1 MIYSTPNHDVLRRF
15 KDMEF
20 AWNAQKN
27 KMSDIK
33 GKENEQERKGLIRNK
48 DIDLSKTH
56 LNYDLVESNFNL
68 YQRIKKRVEEVREN
82 SRIQKNSVVDVSNI
96 ITLNKEQF
104 EEWGEDKSKEYFREV
119 YNYFCN
125 EFGEENVVSAKVHM
139 DETTPHM
146 HLHFVPIKDGKLQCR
161 SVLNQSRFNKV
172 HTNVPKYLQEKG
184 FNVVRGNGKT
194 KERGNID
201 NIHEYKKEIENIL
214 SNELKNLK
222 IDLEAHRGAL
232 NEILDLEHLEYKKT
246 LLTGEIKLKNDMFDS
261 MVNSIKNLTIENND
275 LKENLKSKD
284 KKIEK
289 IENELKSMDFK
300 LTEKEYLISKLNKRK
315 RDVKEEL
322 RKEYEDKLDEHMND
336 WFKVKELQREISK
349 IEVENKEIKKDLVRY
364 RNLYEQ
370 QEKIIN
376 SNPELKKLY
385 LKSIPVEKENKNKK
399 YSMSL

>member
-1 MIYSTPNHDVLRRF
+1 
-15 KDMEF
+15 MEC
-20 AWNAQKN
+20 
-27 KMSDIK
+27 DIK

-56 LNYDLVESNFNL
+56 LNYDLVESNLNL
-68 YQRIKKRVEEVREN
+68 YRRVQKRVEEVRES

-104 EEWGEDKSKEYFREV
+104 EKWGEDKSKEYFREV
-119 YNYFCN
+119 YNYFCD

-172 HTNVPKYLQEKG
+172 HSNAPKYLQEKG

-222 IDLEAHRGAL
+222 IDLEARRGAL
-232 NEILDLEHLEYKKT
+232 NNILDIEHLEYKKT
-246 LLTGEIKLKNDMFDS
+246 LLTGEIKLKNDIFDS
-261 MVNSIKNLTIENND
+261 MVNTIKNLTIENND

-322 RKEYEDKLDEHMND
+322 RKEYENQLDEHMND
-336 WFKVKELQREISK
+336 WLKVKKLQREIFK

-385 LKSIPVEKENKNKK
+385 LKLIPIEKENKNKK

>member
-1 MIYSTPNHDVLRRF
+1 
-15 KDMEF
+15 MEF

-246 LLTGEIKLKNDMFDS
+246 LLTGEIKLKNDIFDS

-322 RKEYEDKLDEHMND
+322 RKEYEDQLDEHMND
-336 WFKVKELQREISK
+336 WFKVKELQREIFK

>member
-1 MIYSTPNHDVLRRF
+1 
-15 KDMEF
+15 MEF

-27 KMSDIK
+27 KMSDVK
-33 GKENEQERKGLIRNK
+33 GKENEQERKGFIRNK
-48 DIDLSKTH
+48 DIDLSKTY
-56 LNYDLVESNFNL
+56 LNYDLVENNLNL
-68 YQRIKKRVEEVREN
+68 YQRVKKRVEEVREN

-232 NEILDLEHLEYKKT
+232 NDILDLEHLEYKKT
-246 LLTGEIKLKNDMFDS
+246 LLTGEIKLKNDIFDS
-261 MVNSIKNLTIENND
+261 IVNSIKNLSIENND

-322 RKEYEDKLDEHMND
+322 RKEYEEQLNEHMND
-336 WFKVKELQREISK
+336 WFKVKELQREIFK

-364 RNLYEQ
+364 KNLYEQ
-370 QEKIIN
+370 QEKFIN

>member
-1 MIYSTPNHDVLRRF
+1 
-15 KDMEF
+15 MEF

-56 LNYDLVESNFNL
+56 LNYDLVESNLNL
-68 YQRIKKRVEEVREN
+68 YRRVQKRVEEVREN

-146 HLHFVPIKDGKLQCR
+146 HLHFVPIKDGKLKCR

-172 HTNVPKYLQEKG
+172 HTNAPKYLQEKG

-194 KERGNID
+194 KERGNTD

-222 IDLEAHRGAL
+222 IDLEAHRGVL

-246 LLTGEIKLKNDMFDS
+246 LLTGEIKLKNDIFDS

-284 KKIEK
+284 KKIKK

-300 LTEKEYLISKLNKRK
+300 LTEKEYLINKLNKRK

-322 RKEYEDKLDEHMND
+322 RKEYEDQLDEHMND
-336 WFKVKELQREISK
+336 WLKVKELQREIFK
-349 IEVENKEIKKDLVRY
+349 IEVENKEIKKDLTRY

-370 QEKIIN
+370 QEEIIN

>member
-1 MIYSTPNHDVLRRF
+1 
-15 KDMEF
+15 MEF

-27 KMSDIK
+27 KMSDVK
-33 GKENEQERKGLIRNK
+33 GKENEQERKGFIRNK

-56 LNYDLVESNFNL
+56 LNYDLVESNLNL
-68 YQRIKKRVEEVREN
+68 YQRVKKRVEEVREN
-82 SRIQKNSVVDVSNI
+82 SRIQKNSIVDVSNI

-104 EEWGEDKSKEYFREV
+104 EEWGKDKSKEYFREV
-119 YNYFCN
+119 YNYFCD
-125 EFGEENVVSAKVHM
+125 EFGKENVVSAKVHM

-146 HLHFVPIKDGKLQCR
+146 HLHFIPIKDGKLQCR

-172 HTNVPKYLQEKG
+172 HTNAPKYLQGKG

-232 NEILDLEHLEYKKT
+232 NLILDLEHLEYKKT
-246 LLTGEIKLKNDMFDS
+246 LLTGEIKLKNDIFNS

-322 RKEYEDKLDEHMND
+322 RKEYENQLDEHMND
-336 WFKVKELQREISK
+336 WLKVKKLQREIFK

-385 LKSIPVEKENKNKK
+385 LKLIPIEKENKNKK

>member
-1 MIYSTPNHDVLRRF
+1 
-15 KDMEF
+15 MEF

-27 KMSDIK
+27 KVSDVK
-33 GKENEQERKGLIRNK
+33 GKENEQERKGFIRNK

-68 YQRIKKRVEEVREN
+68 YQRVKKRVEEVREN

-119 YNYFCN
+119 YNYFCD
-125 EFGEENVVSAKVHM
+125 EFGKENVVSAKVHM

-172 HTNVPKYLQEKG
+172 HTNAPKYLQEKG
-184 FNVVRGNGKT
+184 FNVVRGSGKT

-214 SNELKNLK
+214 FNELENLK
-222 IDLEAHRGAL
+222 IDLKAHRGAL
-232 NEILDLEHLEYKKT
+232 NSILDLEHLEYKKT
-246 LLTGEIKLKNDMFDS
+246 LLTGEIKLKNDIFDS

-275 LKENLKSKD
+275 LKEILKLRD

-289 IENELKSMDFK
+289 IENKIKSMDFK
-300 LTEKEYLISKLNKRK
+300 LTDKDYLINKLNKRK
-315 RDVKEEL
+315 KDIKEEL
-322 RKEYEDKLDEHMND
+322 RKEYEEQLNEHMND
-336 WFKVKELQREISK
+336 WFKVKELQREIFK
-349 IEVENKEIKKDLVRY
+349 IEVENKEIKKDLTRY
-364 RNLYEQ
+364 KNLYEQ
-370 QEKIIN
+370 QEEIIN

-385 LKSIPVEKENKNKK
+385 LKLIPVEKENKNKNKK

>member
-1 MIYSTPNHDVLRRF
+1 
-15 KDMEF
+15 MEF

-27 KMSDIK
+27 KMSDVK
-33 GKENEQERKGLIRNK
+33 GKENEQERKGFIRNK

-56 LNYDLVESNFNL
+56 LNYDLVESNLNL
-68 YQRIKKRVEEVREN
+68 YQRVKKRVEEVREN

-119 YNYFCN
+119 YNYFCD
-125 EFGEENVVSAKVHM
+125 EFGKENVVSAKVHM
-139 DETTPHM
+139 DEITPHM

-172 HTNVPKYLQEKG
+172 HTNAPKYLQEKG
-184 FNVVRGNGKT
+184 FNVVRGSGKT

-214 SNELKNLK
+214 FNELENLK
-222 IDLEAHRGAL
+222 IDLKAHRGAL
-232 NEILDLEHLEYKKT
+232 NSILDLEHIGYKKT
-246 LLTGEIKLKNDMFDS
+246 LLTGEIKLKNDIFDS

-275 LKENLKSKD
+275 LKENLKLRD

-289 IENELKSMDFK
+289 IENKIKSMDFK
-300 LTEKEYLISKLNKRK
+300 LTDKDYLINKLNKRK
-315 RDVKEEL
+315 KDIKEEL
-322 RKEYEDKLDEHMND
+322 RKEYEEQLNEHMND
-336 WFKVKELQREISK
+336 WFKVKELQREIFK
-349 IEVENKEIKKDLVRY
+349 IEVENKEIKKDLTKY
-364 RNLYEQ
+364 KNLYEQ
-370 QEKIIN
+370 QEEIIN

-385 LKSIPVEKENKNKK
+385 LKLIPVEKENKNKNKK

>member
-1 MIYSTPNHDVLRRF
+1 
-15 KDMEF
+15 
-20 AWNAQKN
+20 
-27 KMSDIK
+27 
-33 GKENEQERKGLIRNK
+33 
-48 DIDLSKTH
+48 
-56 LNYDLVESNFNL
+56 
-68 YQRIKKRVEEVREN
+68 
-82 SRIQKNSVVDVSNI
+82 
-96 ITLNKEQF
+96 
-104 EEWGEDKSKEYFREV
+104 
-119 YNYFCN
+119 
-125 EFGEENVVSAKVHM
+125 ENVVSAKVHM

-246 LLTGEIKLKNDMFDS
+246 LLTGEIKVKNDMFDS

-322 RKEYEDKLDEHMND
+322 RKEYEEQLNEHMND
-336 WFKVKELQREISK
+336 WFKVKELQREIFK

>member
-1 MIYSTPNHDVLRRF
+1 
-15 KDMEF
+15 MEF

-56 LNYDLVESNFNL
+56 LNYDLVESNLNL
-68 YQRIKKRVEEVREN
+68 YRRVQKRVEEVREN

-119 YNYFCN
+119 YNYFCD
-125 EFGEENVVSAKVHM
+125 EFGKENVVSAKVHM

-146 HLHFVPIKDGKLQCR
+146 HLHFVPIRDDKLQCR

-172 HTNVPKYLQEKG
+172 HTNAPKYLQEKG

-222 IDLEAHRGAL
+222 IDLEAHRGVL

-246 LLTGEIKLKNDMFDS
+246 LLTGEIKLKNDIFDS

-284 KKIEK
+284 KKIKK

-300 LTEKEYLISKLNKRK
+300 LTEKEHLINKLNKRK

-322 RKEYEDKLDEHMND
+322 RKEYEDQLDEHMND
-336 WFKVKELQREISK
+336 WFKVKELQREIFK
-349 IEVENKEIKKDLVRY
+349 IEVENKEIKKDLTRY

-370 QEKIIN
+370 QEEIIN

>member
-1 MIYSTPNHDVLRRF
+1 
-15 KDMEF
+15 MEF

-27 KMSDIK
+27 KISDVK
-33 GKENEQERKGLIRNK
+33 GKENEQERKGFIRNK

-56 LNYDLVESNFNL
+56 LNYDLVESNLNL
-68 YQRIKKRVEEVREN
+68 YQRVKKRVEEVREN
-82 SRIQKNSVVDVSNI
+82 SKIQKNSVVDVSNI

-119 YNYFCN
+119 YNYFCD
-125 EFGEENVVSAKVHM
+125 EFGKENVVSAKVHM
-139 DETTPHM
+139 DEITPHM
-146 HLHFVPIKDGKLQCR
+146 HLHFVPIRDGKLQCR
-161 SVLNQSRFNKV
+161 SVLTQSRLNKV
-172 HTNVPKYLQEKG
+172 HANAPKYLQEKG
-184 FNVVRGNGKT
+184 FNVIRGNGKT

-222 IDLEAHRGAL
+222 IDLEAHRDTL
-232 NEILDLEHLEYKKT
+232 NSILDLEHLEYKKT
-246 LLTGEIKLKNDMFDS
+246 LLTGEIKLKNDMFNS

-315 RDVKEEL
+315 RDIKEEL
-322 RKEYEDKLDEHMND
+322 RKEYEDQLDEHMND
-336 WFKVKELQREISK
+336 WFKVKELQREIFK

-385 LKSIPVEKENKNKK
+385 LKSIPIEKENKNKK

>member
-1 MIYSTPNHDVLRRF
+1 
-15 KDMEF
+15 MEF

-27 KMSDIK
+27 KMSDVK
-33 GKENEQERKGLIRNK
+33 GKENEQERKGFIRNK

-56 LNYDLVESNFNL
+56 LNYDLVESNLNL
-68 YQRIKKRVEEVREN
+68 YQRVKKRVEEVREN

-214 SNELKNLK
+214 FNELENLK
-222 IDLEAHRGAL
+222 IDLKAHRGAL
-232 NEILDLEHLEYKKT
+232 NSILDLEHLEYKKT
-246 LLTGEIKLKNDMFDS
+246 LLTGEIKLKNDIFDS

-275 LKENLKSKD
+275 LKENLKLRD

-289 IENELKSMDFK
+289 IENKIKSMDFK
-300 LTEKEYLISKLNKRK
+300 LTDKDYLINKLNKRK
-315 RDVKEEL
+315 KDIKEEL
-322 RKEYEDKLDEHMND
+322 RKEYEEQLNEHMND
-336 WFKVKELQREISK
+336 WFKVKELQREIFK
-349 IEVENKEIKKDLVRY
+349 IEVENKEIKKDLTRY
-364 RNLYEQ
+364 KNLYEQ
-370 QEKIIN
+370 QEEIIN

-385 LKSIPVEKENKNKK
+385 LKLIPVEKENKNKNKK

>member
-1 MIYSTPNHDVLRRF
+1 
-15 KDMEF
+15 
-20 AWNAQKN
+20 KN

-68 YQRIKKRVEEVREN
+68 YQRIKKRVEKVREN

-119 YNYFCN
+119 YNYFCD
-125 EFGEENVVSAKVHM
+125 EFGKENVVSAKVHM

-172 HTNVPKYLQEKG
+172 HSNAPKYLQEKG
-184 FNVVRGNGKT
+184 FKVVRGNGKT

-214 SNELKNLK
+214 LNELENLK

-246 LLTGEIKLKNDMFDS
+246 LLTGEIKLKNDIFDS
-261 MVNSIKNLTIENND
+261 MVSTIKSLTVENND

-289 IENELKSMDFK
+289 IKNELKSMDFK

-322 RKEYEDKLDEHMND
+322 RKEYEDQLDEHMND
-336 WFKVKELQREISK
+336 WFKVKELQREIFK

-385 LKSIPVEKENKNKK
+385 LKSIPLEKENKNKK

>member
-1 MIYSTPNHDVLRRF
+1 
-15 KDMEF
+15 MECT
-20 AWNAQKN
+20 KN
-27 KMSDIK
+27 KMSDVK
-33 GKENEQERKGLIRNK
+33 GKENEQERKGFIRNK

-56 LNYDLVESNFNL
+56 LNYDLVESNLNL
-68 YQRIKKRVEEVREN
+68 YQRVKKRVEEVIEN

-119 YNYFCN
+119 YNYFCD
-125 EFGEENVVSAKVHM
+125 EFGKENVVSAKVHM
-139 DETTPHM
+139 DETTLHM

-172 HTNVPKYLQEKG
+172 HTNAAKYLQEKG

-214 SNELKNLK
+214 FNELENIK
-222 IDLEAHRGAL
+222 IDLKAHRGAL
-232 NEILDLEHLEYKKT
+232 NSILDLEHLEYKKT
-246 LLTGEIKLKNDMFDS
+246 LLTGEKKLKNDIFDS

-275 LKENLKSKD
+275 LKENLELRD

-289 IENELKSMDFK
+289 IENKIKSMDFK
-300 LTEKEYLISKLNKRK
+300 LTDKDYLINKLNKRK
-315 RDVKEEL
+315 KDIKEEL
-322 RKEYEDKLDEHMND
+322 RKEYEEQLNEHMND
-336 WFKVKELQREISK
+336 WFKVKELQREIFK
-349 IEVENKEIKKDLVRY
+349 IEFENKEIKKELTRY
-364 RNLYEQ
+364 KNLYEQ
-370 QEKIIN
+370 QEEIIN

>member
-1 MIYSTPNHDVLRRF
+1 
-15 KDMEF
+15 MEF

-68 YQRIKKRVEEVREN
+68 YQRIKKRVEKVREN

-119 YNYFCN
+119 YNYFCD
-125 EFGEENVVSAKVHM
+125 EFGKENVVSAKVHM

-172 HTNVPKYLQEKG
+172 HSNAPKYLQEKG
-184 FNVVRGNGKT
+184 FKVVRGNGKT

-214 SNELKNLK
+214 LNELENLK

-246 LLTGEIKLKNDMFDS
+246 LLTGEIKLKNDIFDS
-261 MVNSIKNLTIENND
+261 MVSTIKSLTVENND
-275 LKENLKSKD
+275 LKENLKLKD

-289 IENELKSMDFK
+289 IKNELKSMDFK

-322 RKEYEDKLDEHMND
+322 RKEYEDQLDEHMND
-336 WFKVKELQREISK
+336 WFKVKELQREIFK

>member
-1 MIYSTPNHDVLRRF
+1 
-15 KDMEF
+15 MEF

-27 KMSDIK
+27 KISDVK
-33 GKENEQERKGLIRNK
+33 GKENEQERKGFIRNK

-56 LNYDLVESNFNL
+56 LNYDLVESNLNL

-119 YNYFCN
+119 YNYFCD
-125 EFGEENVVSAKVHM
+125 EFGKENVVSAKVHM

-172 HTNVPKYLQEKG
+172 HTNAPKYLQEKG

-322 RKEYEDKLDEHMND
+322 RKEYEEQLNEHMND
-336 WFKVKELQREISK
+336 WFKVKELQREIFK

>member
-1 MIYSTPNHDVLRRF
+1 
-15 KDMEF
+15 MEF

-27 KMSDIK
+27 KMSDVK
-33 GKENEQERKGLIRNK
+33 GKENEQKRKGFIRNK

-56 LNYDLVESNFNL
+56 LNYDLVESNLNL

-104 EEWGEDKSKEYFREV
+104 EEWGKDKSKEYFREV

-125 EFGEENVVSAKVHM
+125 EFGKENVVSAKVHM

-146 HLHFVPIKDGKLQCR
+146 HLHFVPIKDDKLQCR

-172 HTNVPKYLQEKG
+172 HSNAPKYLQEKG

-214 SNELKNLK
+214 SNELENLK
-222 IDLEAHRGAL
+222 IDLEARRGAL
-232 NEILDLEHLEYKKT
+232 NCILDLEHLEYKKT
-246 LLTGEIKLKNDMFDS
+246 LLTGEIKLKNDIFDS
-261 MVNSIKNLTIENND
+261 MVNTIKNLTVENND
-275 LKENLKSKD
+275 LKEKLKSKD

-289 IENELKSMDFK
+289 IKNELKSIDFK
-300 LTEKEYLISKLNKRK
+300 LTEKEYFINKLNKRK

-322 RKEYEDKLDEHMND
+322 RKEYEEQLNEHMND
-336 WFKVKELQREISK
+336 WFKVKELQREIFK
-349 IEVENKEIKKDLVRY
+349 MEVENKEIKKDLVRY

>member
-1 MIYSTPNHDVLRRF
+1 
-15 KDMEF
+15 MEF

-27 KMSDIK
+27 KISDVK
-33 GKENEQERKGLIRNK
+33 GKENEQERKGFIRNK

-56 LNYDLVESNFNL
+56 LNYDLVESNLNL
-68 YQRIKKRVEEVREN
+68 YRRVQKRVEEVREN

-119 YNYFCN
+119 YNYFCD
-125 EFGEENVVSAKVHM
+125 EFGKENVVSAKVHM

-172 HTNVPKYLQEKG
+172 HSNAPKYLQEKG
-184 FNVVRGNGKT
+184 FKVVRGDGKT

-214 SNELKNLK
+214 SNELENLK
-222 IDLEAHRGAL
+222 IDLETHRGAL
-232 NEILDLEHLEYKKT
+232 NEILDLEHIEYKKT
-246 LLTGEIKLKNDMFDS
+246 LLTGEIKLKNDIFNS

-275 LKENLKSKD
+275 LKENLKLRD

-289 IENELKSMDFK
+289 IENKIKSMDFK
-300 LTEKEYLISKLNKRK
+300 LIDKDYLINKLNKRK
-315 RDVKEEL
+315 KDIKEEL
-322 RKEYEDKLDEHMND
+322 RKEYEEQLNEHMND
-336 WFKVKELQREISK
+336 WFKVKELQREIFK
-349 IEVENKEIKKDLVRY
+349 IEVENKEIKKDLTRY
-364 RNLYEQ
+364 KNLYEQ
-370 QEKIIN
+370 QEEIIN

-385 LKSIPVEKENKNKK
+385 LKSISVEKENKNKK

>member
-1 MIYSTPNHDVLRRF
+1 
-15 KDMEF
+15 MEF

-104 EEWGEDKSKEYFREV
+104 EEWGEDKSKGYFREV

-246 LLTGEIKLKNDMFDS
+246 LLTGEIKVKNDMFDS

-322 RKEYEDKLDEHMND
+322 RKEYEEQLNEHMND
-336 WFKVKELQREISK
+336 WFKVKELQREIFK

>member
-1 MIYSTPNHDVLRRF
+1 
-15 KDMEF
+15 MEF

-48 DIDLSKTH
+48 DIDLSKTY
-56 LNYDLVESNFNL
+56 LNYDLVESNLNL

-119 YNYFCN
+119 YNYFCD
-125 EFGEENVVSAKVHM
+125 EFGKENVVSAKVHM

-172 HTNVPKYLQEKG
+172 HTNAPKYLQEKG

-289 IENELKSMDFK
+289 IKNELKSIDFK
-300 LTEKEYLISKLNKRK
+300 LTEKEYFINKLNKRK

-322 RKEYEDKLDEHMND
+322 RKEYEEQLNEHMND
-336 WFKVKELQREISK
+336 WFKVKELQREIFK

>member
-1 MIYSTPNHDVLRRF
+1 
-15 KDMEF
+15 MEF

-27 KMSDIK
+27 KMSDVK
-33 GKENEQERKGLIRNK
+33 GKENEQERKGFIRNK

-56 LNYDLVESNFNL
+56 LNYDLVESNLNL
-68 YQRIKKRVEEVREN
+68 YQRVKKRVEEVREN
-82 SRIQKNSVVDVSNI
+82 SKIQKNSVVDVSNI

-119 YNYFCN
+119 YNYFCD
-125 EFGEENVVSAKVHM
+125 EFGKENVVSAKVHM

-172 HTNVPKYLQEKG
+172 HTNAPKYLQEKG
-184 FNVVRGNGKT
+184 FNVIRGNGKT

-232 NEILDLEHLEYKKT
+232 NSILDLEHLEYKKT
-246 LLTGEIKLKNDMFDS
+246 LLTGEIKLKNDIFNS
-261 MVNSIKNLTIENND
+261 MVNSIKNLTIENSD

-322 RKEYEDKLDEHMND
+322 RKEYEEQLDEHMND
-336 WFKVKELQREISK
+336 WFKVKELQREIFK
-349 IEVENKEIKKDLVRY
+349 IEVENKEMKKDLVRY

-385 LKSIPVEKENKNKK
+385 LKSIPMEKENKNKK

>member
-1 MIYSTPNHDVLRRF
+1 
-15 KDMEF
+15 MEF

-119 YNYFCN
+119 YNYFCD
-125 EFGEENVVSAKVHM
+125 EFGKENVVSAKVHM

-172 HTNVPKYLQEKG
+172 HTNAPKYLQEKG
-184 FNVVRGNGKT
+184 FNVVRGNGKI

-246 LLTGEIKLKNDMFDS
+246 LLTGEIKLKNDIFDS

-284 KKIEK
+284 KKIKK

-300 LTEKEYLISKLNKRK
+300 LTEKEYLINKLNKRK

-322 RKEYEDKLDEHMND
+322 RKEYEDQLDEHMND
-336 WFKVKELQREISK
+336 WLKVKELQREIFK
-349 IEVENKEIKKDLVRY
+349 IEVENKEIKKDLTRY

-370 QEKIIN
+370 QEEIIN

>member
-1 MIYSTPNHDVLRRF
+1 
-15 KDMEF
+15 MEF

-104 EEWGEDKSKEYFREV
+104 EEWGEDKSKGYFREV

-246 LLTGEIKLKNDMFDS
+246 LLTGEIKLKNDIFDS

-322 RKEYEDKLDEHMND
+322 RKEYEDQLDEHMND
-336 WFKVKELQREISK
+336 WFKVKELQREIFK

>member
-1 MIYSTPNHDVLRRF
+1 
-15 KDMEF
+15 MEF

-27 KMSDIK
+27 KMSDVK
-33 GKENEQERKGLIRNK
+33 GKENEQERKGFIRNK

-56 LNYDLVESNFNL
+56 LNYDLVESNLNL

-104 EEWGEDKSKEYFREV
+104 EEWGKDKSKEYFREV

-125 EFGEENVVSAKVHM
+125 EFGKENVVSAKVHM

-146 HLHFVPIKDGKLQCR
+146 HLHFVPIKDDKLQCR

-172 HTNVPKYLQEKG
+172 HSNAPKYLQEKG

-214 SNELKNLK
+214 SNELENLK
-222 IDLEAHRGAL
+222 IDLEARRGAL
-232 NEILDLEHLEYKKT
+232 NCILDLEHLEYKKT
-246 LLTGEIKLKNDMFDS
+246 LLTGEIKLKNDIFDS
-261 MVNSIKNLTIENND
+261 MVNTIKNLTVENND

-289 IENELKSMDFK
+289 VKNEIKSMDFK
-300 LTEKEYLISKLNKRK
+300 LTEKEYLINKLNKRK
-315 RDVKEEL
+315 RDLKEEL
-322 RKEYEDKLDEHMND
+322 RKEYEEQLNEHMND
-336 WFKVKELQREISK
+336 WFKVKELQREIFK
-349 IEVENKEIKKDLVRY
+349 IKVENKEIKKDLFRY
-364 RNLYEQ
+364 KNLYEQ
-370 QEKIIN
+370 QEEIIN
-376 SNPELKKLY
+376 ANSELKKLY
-385 LKSIPVEKENKNKK
+385 LKSIPMEKENKNKK

>member
-1 MIYSTPNHDVLRRF
+1 
-15 KDMEF
+15 MEF

-27 KMSDIK
+27 KMSDVK
-33 GKENEQERKGLIRNK
+33 GKENEQERKGFIRNK

-56 LNYDLVESNFNL
+56 LNYDLVESNLNL
-68 YQRIKKRVEEVREN
+68 YQRVKKRVEEVREN
-82 SRIQKNSVVDVSNI
+82 SKIQKNSVVDVSNI

-119 YNYFCN
+119 YNYFCD
-125 EFGEENVVSAKVHM
+125 EFGKENVVSAKVHM

-172 HTNVPKYLQEKG
+172 HTNAPKYLQEKG
-184 FNVVRGNGKT
+184 FNVIRGNGKT

-232 NEILDLEHLEYKKT
+232 NSILDLEHLEYKKT
-246 LLTGEIKLKNDMFDS
+246 LLTGEIKLKNDIFNS
-261 MVNSIKNLTIENND
+261 MVNSIKNLTIENSD

-289 IENELKSMDFK
+289 IENEIKSMDFK
-300 LTEKEYLISKLNKRK
+300 LTEKEHLISKLNKRK

-322 RKEYEDKLDEHMND
+322 RKEYEEQLDEHMND
-336 WFKVKELQREISK
+336 WFKVKELQREIFK

-385 LKSIPVEKENKNKK
+385 LKSIPMEKENKNKK
-399 YSMSL
+399 YLMSL